1 MQKPLKILV
10 VRFSSIG
17 DIVITSPVVRCLKNQ
32 LKAEIHYITNDRY
45 SSIVHNNPNI
55 DKVYTISNSIS
66 EVLDSLKLERYDI
79 VIDLH
84 KNIRSYS
91 LTSKLNTR
99 KISYNK
105 YTLKRLFYVYFG
117 INLLPKKHTIDYY
130 FSRLKKIGI
139 KNDNEGLDYF
149 IKDSDTIDYNISQ
162 KYIAWCIGASYE
174 NKKLSASQIIYVSS
188 RVSIPIVLL
197 GDENDKELGDRI
209 LEKTQNKNIVNFCG
223 KLTINQSSYLLKNS
237 YMVLSND
244 TGLMHISSAFDKNI
258 ISFWGCTKP
267 NLGFYPLVVREKS
280 KMITSNDRRPCSKH
294 GKYCRIIPDGCVK
307 NIHPEIILEAVNSL
321 LSK

>member
-17 DIVITSPVVRCLKNQ
+17 DIVLTSPVVRCLKNQ
-32 LKAEIHYITNDRY
+32 LKAEVHYITNVRY
-45 SSIVHNNPNI
+45 SNIVNNNPNI
-55 DKVYTISNSIS
+55 DKVITISDSIS
-66 EVLDSLKLERYDI
+66 QVLENLKLERYDV

-99 KISYNK
+99 NLSYNK
-105 YTLKRLFYVYFG
+105 HTLKRLFYVYFG
-117 INLLPKKHTIDYY
+117 INLLPKKHTVDYY

-139 KNDNEGLDYF
+139 KNDNAGLDFF
-149 IKDSDTIDYNISQ
+149 IKDSDKIDYNISH

-174 NKKLSASQIIYVSS
+174 NKKLSERQISYVSS
-188 RVSIPIVLL
+188 RLNIPIVLL
-197 GDENDKELGDRI
+197 GDKNDKELGDRI

-244 TGLMHISSAFDKNI
+244 TGLMHISSAFGKNI

-294 GKYCRIIPDGCVK
+294 GKYCRISPDGCVK
-307 NIHPEIILEAVNSL
+307 NIHPEIILEAVNSFID
-321 LSK
+321 